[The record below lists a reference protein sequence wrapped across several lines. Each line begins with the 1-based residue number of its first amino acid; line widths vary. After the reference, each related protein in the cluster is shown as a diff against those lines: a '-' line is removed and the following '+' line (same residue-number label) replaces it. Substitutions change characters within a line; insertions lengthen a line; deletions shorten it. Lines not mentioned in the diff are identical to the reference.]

1 MSLFWYPSINNTA
14 AFIDDK
20 GDINKKE
27 LINNYVL
34 YFLDRLQSMFEYEG
48 LPETIPQKWLEH
60 YLMVNGNCA
69 IIKVNDKLYAVTG
82 GMGEDAD
89 AYYIPAGYVVANP
102 WIKTSGGTLSKTYWT
117 ETILGH
123 EQDAVLMRNDT
134 YSVGLMPMLQKYS
147 SQLAEND
154 ISMVLGSILARATIN
169 ISAADDRTKKSA
181 EVWLKRLIEG
191 KLGIMSETAFIE
203 GLNVR
208 EFQHVAESL
217 VSLIEYHQY
226 IKASLYNDLGLNA
239 NYNMKRES
247 LNSNESQLNDD
258 MLRPLIDNM
267 LAMRREACEEIN
279 KFYGTNITVD
289 YNSAWLSN
297 MIEEVA
303 ELNAIKAQGEAT
315 EETSEEVPEETSEEV
330 PEETSEEVPEETS
343 EEVPEETS
351 EEVPEETSEEVPEE
365 TSEETINDLI
375 NAVDELTDA
384 VDELTNELGGED
396 NDGNAEIE

>member
-1 MSLFWYPSINNTA
+1 MSLFWYPSINNAA

-20 GDINKKE
+20 GEINKKE

-34 YFLDRLQSMFEYEG
+34 YFLNRLQSMFEYEG

-60 YLMVNGNCA
+60 YLLVNGNCA
-69 IIKVNDKLYAVTG
+69 IVKVDNELYAVTG

-89 AYYIPAGYVVANP
+89 PYYIPAGYVVANP

-117 ETILGH
+117 ETIPGH
-123 EQDAVLMRNDT
+123 KQDAVLMRNDT
-134 YSVGLMPMLQKYS
+134 YSVGLMPMLQKYA

-154 ISMVLGSILARATIN
+154 ISMILASILARATIN

-181 EVWLKRLIEG
+181 ELWLKRLTEG
-191 KLGIMSETAFIE
+191 KLGIISETAFIE
-203 GLNVR
+203 ALNVR

-217 VSLIEYHQY
+217 VPLIEYHQY

-279 KFYGTNITVD
+279 KFYGTDITVD

-303 ELNAIKAQGEAT
+303 ELNAIEAQGEA
-315 EETSEEVPEETSEEV
+315 SEEVPEEITEEVTEETTEEVTEETTEEVPEKTTEEVTEETTEEV
-330 PEETSEEVPEETS
+330 PEET
-343 EEVPEETS
+343 
-351 EEVPEETSEEVPEE
+351 
-365 TSEETINDLI
+365 INELI
-375 NAVDELTDA
+375 NAVDELTET

-396 NDGNAEIE
+396 NNGNADIE